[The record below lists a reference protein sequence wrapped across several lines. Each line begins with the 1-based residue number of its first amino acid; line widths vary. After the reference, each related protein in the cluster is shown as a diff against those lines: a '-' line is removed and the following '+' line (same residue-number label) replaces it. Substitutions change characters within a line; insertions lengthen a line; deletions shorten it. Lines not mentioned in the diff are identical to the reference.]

1 MADNDA
7 FRPITIEQRLTL
19 PLNGTIYTTTRQVAA
34 EKGAPKIGTTMQAEL
49 GTAWND
55 SLVIATS
62 HVPDSAKRQLTIT
75 HARIPAEAEQLA
87 SNWEWQEVG
96 TSVGQLKGV
105 ARTFIYLTSAF
116 LQETPALGSAMP
128 IYAGTEVPASAVTAN
143 FITGDGYVLFSRD
156 VASSGTQL
164 EPVFRVERRV
174 YIKRKI
180 VRSIGVDSTN
190 GKPLYAT
197 VDLRHRDEIQSGTPP
212 TAVTYGALLADPAN
226 AFWGVQADG
235 TQRTARPATDE
246 WIEITT
252 EQLVSGTFTDGV
264 VTLQTYNTI
273 QNFYWPPVLETGS
286 FSIVGWVRRD
296 GGADVYPRYRYT
308 TDGYDG
314 PCYAL
319 ITRTWKKTPFT
330 IVPPVQ
336 MLPTPVNYASPFFN
350 INIPACLHG
359 IVTCRANTGTT
370 DPVYV
375 YSIETFA
382 VPATN
387 LTAWPDTII
396 AADSQEPY
404 KGGYLRTVITISKP
418 SYTPPPPPP
427 IP

>member
-1 MADNDA
+1 MADHDS

-19 PLNGTIYTTTRQVAA
+19 PLNGTIYTTTRVVAA
-34 EKGAPKIGTTMQAEL
+34 EKGAPKLGETMVNEL
-49 GTAWND
+49 GSTWTD
-55 SLVIATS
+55 SLVVATS

-75 HARIPAEAEQLA
+75 HARISTEAEQLA
-87 SNWEWQEVG
+87 SNWEWQEVS

-116 LQETPALGSAMP
+116 SQSSPALGSSMP
-128 IYAGTEVPASAVTAN
+128 IYAGSTVPVSAVTAN
-143 FITGDGYVLFSRD
+143 FIAGDGYVLFSRD

-197 VDLRHRDEIQSGTPP
+197 VELRHRDEVQSGTPP

-252 EQLVSGTFTDGV
+252 EQLVSGTFVSDV

-273 QNFYWPPVLETGS
+273 QNFYWPPVLATGS
-286 FSIVGWVRRD
+286 LEFSSWVRRD
-296 GGADVYPRYRYT
+296 GGADIYPSYKYT
-308 TDGYDG
+308 NDGYDG
-314 PCYAL
+314 PCYSL

-330 IVPPVQ
+330 IIPPVQ

-359 IVTCRANTGTT
+359 EVECVCLTGSEDPIYVYGTGNAKTT
-370 DPVYV
+370 D
-375 YSIETFA
+375 
-382 VPATN
+382 ATN
-387 LTAWPDTII
+387 VTAWPDTII

-404 KGGYLRTVITISKP
+404 KGGYLRTVITITKP
-418 SYTPPPPPP
+418 SYTPPSP
-427 IP
+427 